1 MIKYV
6 ITVGGLIAIFIIAFY
21 VFGLEPTQL
30 ELTNGENLFDKNIT
44 KLNQTG
50 KTEPNAI
57 VTINGENV
65 VVDKNGYFNKVLDLK
80 NGLNIINV
88 TAKAPFKSEFK
99 TYAIV
104 NRIEDK
110 DGVSG
115 DWNWNKTEEVK
126 Y

>member
-1 MIKYV
+1 
-6 ITVGGLIAIFIIAFY
+6 
-21 VFGLEPTQL
+21 L
-30 ELTNGENLFDKNIT
+30 ELTKGETLFDKNIT

-50 KTEPNAI
+50 KTEPGAV

-65 VVDKNGYFNKVLDLK
+65 VVDKNGYFSEVLDLK
-80 NGLNIINV
+80 NGTNIVNV
-88 TAKAPFKSEFK
+88 TAKAPFKSEFQ

-115 DWNWNKTEEVK
+115 SWDWNKTIEKK